1 MVPPATDNNY
11 FSTHTPTR
19 SYSGVTIFTVRG
31 SHSSWRSEFVWLF
44 SPGHC
49 GPLRVTATWPA
60 STPGVAVPALPSYE
74 HPARATQYIRFLHLC
89 LRPWRKPPE
98 AGYWIQGRGHSIYR
112 LETRQIAVPEG
123 YARSHSR
130 QLRDLDA
137 RPGTS
142 SYGSTWSCPFSLT
155 KRILF
160 LNLRMYILLRHS
172 ICMAFQGQS

>member
-1 MVPPATDNNY
+1 MYDFSHLGTVGLSGSLLHDRQAPP
-11 FSTHTPTR
+11 
-19 SYSGVTIFTVRG
+19 V
-31 SHSSWRSEFVWLF
+31 WRCQPF
-44 SPGHC
+44 
-49 GPLRVTATWPA
+49 PLTNT
-60 STPGVAVPALPSYE
+60 
-74 HPARATQYIRFLHLC
+74 HPARAAQYIRFLHLC

-98 AGYWIQGRGHSIYR
+98 AGYWIQGRGRSIYR
-112 LETRQIAVPEG
+112 LETRRQIAVHEG
-123 YARSHSR
+123 YARSHSP

-160 LNLRMYILLRHS
+160 LNLHMYILLRHS